1 MLWYLSYSVLE
12 DVVSRRKRETAEI
25 LPPFKGPYRLSRMGT
40 APDIAAGEIT
50 PEMIEACDLKMGD
63 PDEDSG
69 SYAMT
74 FLVLLLA
81 GDELLTEDL
90 INRATDTSITDG
102 YAHHQEVVKLRA
114 SAQHSLDNMLK
125 AGYLIREGSMIRSNV
140 LI

>member
-1 MLWYLSYSVLE
+1 
-12 DVVSRRKRETAEI
+12 
-25 LPPFKGPYRLSRMGT
+25 MGT

-63 PDEDSG
+63 PEEDSG

-81 GDELLTEDL
+81 EDELLTEDL
-90 INRATDTSITDG
+90 ITEATDTSISDA
-102 YAHHQEVVKLRA
+102 YASKEAAELRA

-125 AGYLIREGSMIRSNV
+125 AGYLIREGGMIRSNI
-140 LI
+140 LLR